1 MNWGYKILT
10 VIIVFVVGMLGMV
23 YISMRQTNEM
33 LDENYY
39 VREKHFQ
46 SLIDGQKALQ
56 KIQTQPLIVQNDS
69 QVTVQLPDSSFGNIS
84 EASVAFLK
92 PDNQKLDISY
102 ELKPDFAGKYNID
115 KTSLTK
121 GMYKVRVKW
130 NNGDQLYY
138 SDDNFYV
145 L

>member
-10 VIIVFVVGMLGMV
+10 VIILFVAGMMSMV
-23 YISMRQTNEM
+23 YLAMRQTNDM

-39 VREKHFQ
+39 VQEKQYQ

-56 KIQTQPLIVQNDS
+56 KIQQQPLIVQNDN
-69 QVTVQLPDSSFGNIS
+69 QVTVQLPDSSFDKIS
-84 EASVAFLK
+84 DATIHFLK
-92 PDNQKLDISY
+92 PDNQKLDVSY
-102 ELKPDFAGKYNID
+102 ELKPDASGQYHINK
-115 KTSLTK
+115 SVLAK

-130 NNGDQLYY
+130 TNGGQLYY

>member
-1 MNWGYKILT
+1 MNWGYKILI
-10 VIIVFVVGMLGMV
+10 VIIVFVASMLTMV
-23 YISMRQTNEM
+23 YISMQQTNDM

-39 VREKHFQ
+39 VREKQ
-46 SLIDGQKALQ
+46 YQTLIDGQKALQ

-69 QVTVQLPDSSFGNIS
+69 QLTVQLPDSSFDNIS

-102 ELKPDFAGKYNID
+102 ELKPDPAGKYNID

-130 NNGDQLYY
+130 TNSGQLYY

>member
-1 MNWGYKILT
+1 MNWGYKILI
-10 VIIVFVVGMLGMV
+10 VIIVFVVGMLSMV
-23 YISMRQTNEM
+23 YISMQQTNDM

-39 VREKHFQ
+39 VREKQFQ
-46 SLIDGQKALQ
+46 SLIDAQKALQ
-56 KIQTQPLIVQNDS
+56 KIQTQPLVVQNDN
-69 QVTVQLPDSSFGNIS
+69 QVTVQLPDSSFDNIS
-84 EASVAFLK
+84 EASVDFLK

-102 ELKPDFAGKYNID
+102 KLQPDVAGQYNID

-130 NNGDQLYY
+130 TNAGQLYY